1 MIMLPFK
8 IKHVFLVHKS
18 IPKYMLLC
26 TVKQIQDGKQ
36 GQIHFDYKYI
46 GRVDSILRRVDKNV
60 D

>member
-1 MIMLPFK
+1 
-8 IKHVFLVHKS
+8 
-18 IPKYMLLC
+18 MLLC